1 MLQAASDESIVRRL
15 RESSGFAM
23 TRMIAI
29 SGYGIHAMTVSA
41 S

>member
-1 MLQAASDESIVRRL
+1 MLQAASDASIVRRL
-15 RESSGFAM
+15 CESSGFAM

-29 SGYGIHAMTVSA
+29 NGYAIRAMTVSA